1 LLHSGA
7 ALNEG
12 RELYPEDDKGFG
24 LWKQDCLHGQ
34 LARVPE
40 LKEEQAAMW
49 ASGHPEDDKGFG
61 LWKQREIYSSNLLKK
76 PVHEDEIAAMWAAGH
91 PEYRTVPR
99 LVGVPATCWNGRHG
113 SLPPTCRLKTI
124 MTASQR
130 CGVATRD
137 TKSNAQF
144 GQWVRNNLLQTE
156 NYMDRAAASGVR
168 QVATDGSSRTSVRYV
183 ASQLAGPRS
192 GPTTWRGRRVH
203 SGST

>member
-1 LLHSGA
+1 VISKQQCGLFQLGSNRA

-12 RELYPEDDKGFG
+12 REEFRKEDGTGFHK
-24 LWKQDCLHGQ
+24 WMTAAN
-34 LARVPE
+34 LAEVHDHDRA
-40 LKEEQAAMW
+40 AAMW
-49 ASGHPEDDKGFG
+49 ASG
-61 LWKQREIYSSNLLKK
+61 N
-76 PVHEDEIAAMWAAGH
+76 

-183 ASQLAGPRS
+183 ASQLAGPRPVTDNLA
-192 GPTTWRGRRVH
+192 GT
-203 SGST
+203 